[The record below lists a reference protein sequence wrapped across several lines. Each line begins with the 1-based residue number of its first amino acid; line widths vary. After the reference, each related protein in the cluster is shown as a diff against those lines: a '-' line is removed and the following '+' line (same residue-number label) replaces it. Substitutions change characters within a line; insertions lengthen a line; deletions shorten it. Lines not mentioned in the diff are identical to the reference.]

1 MIYNNITKAIFL
13 ERPNRF
19 VATCL
24 LAGSTVTVHVK
35 NTGRCREL
43 LIKGVTVYLED
54 AASPTRK
61 TQYSLVA
68 VEKNGRLINM
78 DSQAP
83 NIATGEALSE
93 GRIITKDL
101 GTSLKFIKKETT
113 YKSSRF
119 DFYAESVC
127 HKIFMEVKGV
137 TLENNNVAM
146 FPDAPTERGLK
157 HVLELTNAMKNGF
170 TAYILFVIQM
180 ENVDYFTPNK
190 ITHNAFA
197 EALKIAKSEG
207 VRIIAYDCLV
217 SPASMAL
224 NKEVEVKL

>member
-19 VATCL
+19 VAQCL
-24 LAGSTVTVHVK
+24 LNDIPVTVHVK
-35 NTGRCREL
+35 NTGRCKEL
-43 LIKGVTVYLED
+43 LIKGATVYLEA
-54 AASPTRK
+54 AASEMRK
-61 TQYSLVA
+61 TKYSLIA

-83 NIATGEALSE
+83 NVATYEALKD
-93 GRIITKDL
+93 GRIITEDF

-119 DFYAESVC
+119 DFYAETADD
-127 HKIFMEVKGV
+127 KIFMEVKGV

-157 HVLELTNAMKNGF
+157 HVLELIDAAQNGF
-170 TAYILFVIQM
+170 KAYILFVIQM

-197 EALKIAKSEG
+197 EALKTAKSEG
-207 VRIIAYDCLV
+207 VRLIAYDCLI
-217 SPASMAL
+217 SPTSMTL
-224 NKEVEVKL
+224 NKEVAIKL